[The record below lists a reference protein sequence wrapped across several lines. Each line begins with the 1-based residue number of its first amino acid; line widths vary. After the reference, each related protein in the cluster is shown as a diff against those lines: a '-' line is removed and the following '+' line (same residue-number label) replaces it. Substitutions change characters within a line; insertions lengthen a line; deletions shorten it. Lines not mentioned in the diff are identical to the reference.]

1 MNPQKRHEIFSRLRE
16 HIEQP
21 RSELE
26 YSSNFELLISVLLSA
41 QATDVSVNKATAG
54 LYRVANTPEKMLA
67 LGEDGVRE
75 YIKTIG
81 LFNSKA
87 KNVIATCKI
96 LIEQHHSEVPEDR
109 AALEALPGVGRKTAN
124 VILNVAFG
132 HPTIAVDTHIFR
144 VSNRTGLAPGK
155 DVLEVEKRLLKFV
168 PEEFKLDAHHWLILH
183 GRYTCIARK
192 PRDEVRQVYL
202 DVWRKL
208 QQKDLLEPMEAIIAE
223 VIEIH
228 PEYHALLEQTED
240 IRQQEFTPERGQT
253 NPFLHMGMHIALREQ
268 AGADRPPGIQAIYHR
283 LVASRGRA
291 RDDGM
296 SRTIAMERAAHRR
309 RTRRKRV
316 FRLPEKVV
324 TVRFTSH
331 RIVYKLAP

>member
-1 MNPQKRHEIFSRLRE
+1 MNPEKRHAIFSRLRE
-16 HIEQP
+16 HIQQP

-26 YSSNFELLISVLLSA
+26 YNSNFELLISVLLSA
-41 QATDVSVNKATAG
+41 QATDVSVNKATAR
-54 LYRVANTPEKMLA
+54 LYPVANTPEKMLA

-155 DVLEVEKRLLKFV
+155 DVLAVEKRLLKFV
-168 PEEFKLDAHHWLILH
+168 PQEFKLDAHHWLILH

-192 PRDEVRQVYL
+192 PRCGSC
-202 DVWRKL
+202 
-208 QQKDLLEPMEAIIAE
+208 
-223 VIEIH
+223 VIEDLC
-228 PEYHALLEQTED
+228 EYRHKNID
-240 IRQQEFTPERGQT
+240 
-253 NPFLHMGMHIALREQ
+253 
-268 AGADRPPGIQAIYHR
+268 
-283 LVASRGRA
+283 
-291 RDDGM
+291 
-296 SRTIAMERAAHRR
+296 
-309 RTRRKRV
+309 
-316 FRLPEKVV
+316 
-324 TVRFTSH
+324 
-331 RIVYKLAP
+331 